1 MKEPLKNTERS
12 IKAFFQGKEPG
23 LKNLPEN
30 YSSMDEAEKLEF
42 LRLLT
47 HLGPKKERLSKLMG
61 KFVKGNEKEREEAL
75 EHIRKELDS
84 PRKRL
89 FKALLREKGGLKTL
103 LDIRSDAMRLGRE
116 MGVDLSPVEHDLV
129 DLFESWFQEGF
140 LYLSQI
146 TLDTSYRILSFVKE
160 HDMVHPI
167 TSMDEM
173 AERLGKDRLCFGLFH
188 VLMPSEPVVFI
199 EVALTKGIPGNI
211 KEIVERRAN
220 GKKPDTAAFYSIN
233 NTQKG
238 LAGLGIGRILI
249 AKVVEEIKKSL
260 PDIKN
265 FCTLSP
271 IPTLMRR
278 YLRPLLKEKERRFSM
293 KPEGVESIFS
303 DEEKKAIFE
312 KVEGQTDFCHALYSI
327 LENPKWV
334 EDGSLVKA
342 LKRPMTEIV
351 YFYLKNEKDKRGRP
365 LDPVA
370 NFHLSNGAK
379 LRKRY
384 IRFLGNTY
392 PYGLRDSASFMVN
405 YIYESSWLEDLKNVA
420 HRLPIRL
427 SGEHLP

>member
-1 MKEPLKNTERS
+1 MKEPLKNAERS

-23 LKNLPEN
+23 LKDLPES
-30 YSSMDEAEKLEF
+30 YRSMNEVEKLEF
-42 LRLLT
+42 LRLLL
-47 HLGPKKERLSKLMG
+47 HLGPKKERLSKLME
-61 KFVKGNEKEREEAL
+61 KFIKGDEKEKEEAL
-75 EHIRKELDS
+75 EHIKKELDS

-103 LDIRSDAMRLGRE
+103 LDLRSDAMRLGRE
-116 MGVDLSPVEHDLV
+116 MGMDLSPVEHDLV
-129 DLFESWFQEGF
+129 DLFESWFHEGF

-160 HDMVHPI
+160 HEMVHPI
-167 TSMDEM
+167 TSMDEI

-188 VLMPSEPVVFI
+188 VLMPHEPVVFI
-199 EVALTKGIPGNI
+199 EVALTKGIPENI
-211 KEIVERRAN
+211 KKIVERKSDD
-220 GKKPDTAAFYSIN
+220 KKPDTATFYSIN

-271 IPTLMRR
+271 IPTLMKR
-278 YLRPLLKEKERRFSM
+278 YLRPLLKEKKRCFSM
-293 KPEGVESIFS
+293 KPEDVEEIFS
-303 DEEKKAIFE
+303 DEEKKVVFE
-312 KVEGQTDFCHALYSI
+312 KAKNQKDFCHALYSI
-327 LENPKWV
+327 LENPRWI
-334 EDGSLVKA
+334 EDTDLVKA
-342 LKRPMTEIV
+342 LKKPMTEIV
-351 YFYLKNEKDKRGRP
+351 YFYLKNEKDRRGRP

-384 IRFLGNTY
+384 VRFLGNTY

-405 YIYESSWLEDLKNVA
+405 YIYESSWLEGLRNVI
-420 HRLPIRL
+420 HRLPIRF
-427 SGEHLP
+427 SGEHPS